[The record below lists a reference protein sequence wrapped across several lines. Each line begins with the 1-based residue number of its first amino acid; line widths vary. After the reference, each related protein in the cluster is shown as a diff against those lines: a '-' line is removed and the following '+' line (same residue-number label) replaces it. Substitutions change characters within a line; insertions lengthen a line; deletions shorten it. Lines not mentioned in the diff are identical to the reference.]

1 MTLSTV
7 TPEFVQQGCKLSLL
21 GVQPYA
27 PTRATVC
34 GKFVDSKF
42 QQFRR
47 VWGIL
52 VVKLE
57 NLGCSIQDLS
67 SLKSKHQVNH
77 ISEQLLGSS
86 SYFIV
91 SRLHWKIQP
100 TVGEPSSMRDMT
112 PTPIWCH
119 VPLFRQRSAFLT
131 FLGLLGLESTKSPT
145 VCLPVTLSLTPDIVF
160 FFFVCREWGW
170 RHSSANQGRE
180 VSGGVGTPGLKIL
193 YLTRHLSVL
202 QSPPTI

>member
-57 NLGCSIQDLS
+57 
-67 SLKSKHQVNH
+67 
-77 ISEQLLGSS
+77 
-86 SYFIV
+86 
-91 SRLHWKIQP
+91 
-100 TVGEPSSMRDMT
+100 T
-112 PTPIWCH
+112 
-119 VPLFRQRSAFLT
+119 
-131 FLGLLGLESTKSPT
+131 
-145 VCLPVTLSLTPDIVF
+145 
-160 FFFVCREWGW
+160 WGVQY
-170 RHSSANQGRE
+170 RIC
-180 VSGGVGTPGLKIL
+180 P
-193 YLTRHLSVL
+193 HLNKN
-202 QSPPTI
+202 IN